1 MNRLLSVTLAVA
13 LLAGPAAS
21 ADTIVLRDG
30 TSIEGVK
37 VTSESWEKVEYK
49 QPKVS
54 APQSKPAAEV
64 RDVIYASTSPD
75 FREGQ
80 KSAAAGDAVTAAAYY
95 DAAATD
101 DKLPEFVRATA
112 RRLSAD
118 LWLAVGNLGDAGL
131 AYDDLLKT
139 FPNSR
144 HRPAAMAGKGQA
156 LLQSADFGGAQQA
169 FEALETEAKAK
180 GFGERW
186 EIEADYYGLVAVVAG
201 KLKGPDGKAVDAVAG
216 FEAIQKRAEGKDA
229 ELVARCRV
237 QIARVKL
244 GEGQDD
250 AALPL
255 FAAIIDE
262 RLDLPAEV
270 VAGAYNGRGRVLFNR
285 ATAKLDVAKATGA
298 KGDKAKAEA
307 QRDEALDLF
316 RDARLDFLRVFT
328 QYSAVQG
335 QQAEA
340 LFWAAQCFM
349 NVGDTD
355 AATRA
360 RVLLKLCETNYPNST
375 WGQRAKQSQ

>member
-1 MNRLLSVTLAVA
+1 VNRLPSVTLAVA
-13 LLAGPAAS
+13 LLAVAAR

-37 VTSESWEKVEYK
+37 ITSESWEKVEYK

-54 APQSKPAAEV
+54 TAQAKPAAGV
-64 RDVIYASTSPD
+64 RDVTYASTSAD

-80 KSAAAGDAVTAAAYY
+80 KSAAAGDAVMAAAYY
-95 DAAATD
+95 DAAAVD
-101 DKLPEFVRATA
+101 EKLPEFVRATA

-118 LWLAVGNLGDAGL
+118 LWLSVGNLVDAGA
-131 AYDDLLKT
+131 AYDNLLKA
-139 FPNSR
+139 FPKSR

-156 LLQSADFGGAQQA
+156 LLQSSDFGGAQQA
-169 FEALETEAKAK
+169 FEALKTEAKAK

-201 KLKGPDGKAVDAVAG
+201 KLKGSDGKPVDAVAG
-216 FEAIQKRAEGKDA
+216 FGAIQKRAEGKDA

-237 QIARVKL
+237 QIARVQL
-244 GEGQDD
+244 GEGKDD

-285 ATAKLDVAKATGA
+285 ASARLETAKATGV
-298 KGDKAKAEA
+298 KDKAKAEA

-340 LFWAAQCFM
+340 LFWAAQCFL
-349 NVGDTD
+349 NVNDTD
-355 AATRA
+355 ALTRA
-360 RVLLKLCETNYPNST
+360 RVLLRLCETNYPKST
-375 WGQRAKQSQ
+375 WGQRAAKERP